1 MTTLSTSRDFTVART
16 AKLAHDQGMTDVR
29 DGVIKTADLL
39 ESGVPRYA
47 IETRCRPGGP
57 WRRLLP
63 GVLLLSPDE
72 PTRRQRLRAAL
83 VYAGPQA
90 VITGVDAL
98 HEQGL
103 RTLPLPERVHV
114 LQEADQR
121 RSNHDFLLLERT
133 TRRPQVVEQT
143 DLALAT
149 PSRAV
154 LDAARR
160 EQHPLRLHLLLA
172 TVLRT
177 GLCTAA
183 ELLAELDAG
192 SKRGAAA
199 PRAAL
204 RLLAH

>member
-1 MTTLSTSRDFTVART
+1 MTSVDARD
-16 AKLAHDQGMTDVR
+16 DVVR
-29 DGVIKTADLL
+29 AADLL

-63 GVLLLSPDE
+63 GVLLLSPGE
-72 PTRRQRLRAAL
+72 PTRRQHVRAAL
-83 VYAGPQA
+83 VYAGPRA
-90 VITGVDAL
+90 VVTGVDAL

-103 RTLPLPERVHV
+103 RNLPLPPRVHV
-114 LQEADQR
+114 LQQAER
-121 RSNHDFLLLERT
+121 RLTNHEFLLLERT
-133 TRRPQVVEQT
+133 TRPPRVV
-143 DLALAT
+143 DHLGLALAE

-172 TVLRT
+172 AVVRR
-177 GLCTAA
+177 GLCTVA

-192 SKRGAAA
+192 SKRGSAA
-199 PRAAL
+199 PRSVL
-204 RLLAH
+204 RMLAHQ

>member
-1 MTTLSTSRDFTVART
+1 MSTGREFVIAWM
-16 AKLAHDQGMTDVR
+16 AGLAQDRPMTDVR
-29 DGVIKTADLL
+29 DGVISTADLI

-63 GVLLLSPDE
+63 GVLLLSPGE

-114 LQEADQR
+114 LQQADQR
-121 RSNHDFLLLERT
+121 LSNHDFLLLERT
-133 TRRPQVVEQT
+133 TRRPQVVDHT
-143 DLALAT
+143 DLALAA

-172 TVLRT
+172 AVLRA

-183 ELLAELDAG
+183 DLLAELDAG